1 MTLSALC
8 VVDKFT
14 KQQPVVYVAVA
25 DGQSFEVY
33 AGLIKENNEI
43 KQMENILSVTEA
55 QNDTIQGVQM
65 FFD

>member
-14 KQQPVVYVAVA
+14 KQQPVVYVAVG

-33 AGLIKENNEI
+33 AGLI
-43 KQMENILSVTEA
+43 
-55 QNDTIQGVQM
+55 
-65 FFD
+65 